1 LSREMGDQKR
11 SQAIRIITL
20 TTVVILGLV
29 STSNAVEVRF
39 TAQNM
44 VTISDNIH
52 RLPSGL
58 EESGSL
64 LIMQGDL
71 NLSGDLGSGS
81 MDLGVGGGWESLN
94 NGGYRDT
101 DNYNFRLNVN
111 LPWSGTGYVE
121 GSASTSDQTEDPEI
135 TDISQVRVRTRTT
148 LARLEVGKQAS
159 PTTSWRT
166 VLSNRTE
173 KRFDRDLDEDRAG
186 LGWNMK
192 LDRRRSL
199 AVDVDFNEGTEDFD
213 GDSWTGSTVSI
224 DIRWQYDRA
233 TLVGYRLAW
242 EGQELEQAD
251 GSDDR
256 SEKVSALVSYDA
268 EWSSGWSFSSGLG
281 IDGIKSHENERHWD
295 PRVEIA
301 LASSPERRLRVNS
314 AFSASSNIQDP
325 QEDQYSW
332 TRDSFFQ
339 TGLSWSASRTY
350 TIEPSVQF
358 QYAEL
363 FGNGI
368 PDRTDETLILRLG
381 TNWIPGRNWMVGLY
395 AQAEEIDSSQGAF
408 DLSENRVG
416 LNFSGTFK

>member
-1 LSREMGDQKR
+1 
-11 SQAIRIITL
+11 
-20 TTVVILGLV
+20 
-29 STSNAVEVRF
+29 
-39 TAQNM
+39 
-44 VTISDNIH
+44 
-52 RLPSGL
+52 
-58 EESGSL
+58 
-64 LIMQGDL
+64 
-71 NLSGDLGSGS
+71 
-81 MDLGVGGGWESLN
+81 
-94 NGGYRDT
+94 
-101 DNYNFRLNVN
+101 VN

-148 LARLEVGKQAS
+148 LARLEIGKRAS
-159 PTTSWRT
+159 PTFSWRT
-166 VLSNRTE
+166 ALNNRTE
-173 KRFDRDLDEDRAG
+173 SRFDRDLDESRAE
-186 LGWNMK
+186 LGWDVQ

-213 GDSWTGSTVSI
+213 GDSWTGSSVSI
-224 DIRWQYDRA
+224 DIQRQSDRA
-233 TLVGYRLAW
+233 TLVGCSLAW

-256 SEKVSALVSYDA
+256 SDKVSALVSYDT

-281 IDGIKSHENERHWD
+281 INGIKSLENERHWD

-339 TGLSWSASRTY
+339 AELSWSASRTY
-350 TIEPSVQF
+350 TIKPSAQF